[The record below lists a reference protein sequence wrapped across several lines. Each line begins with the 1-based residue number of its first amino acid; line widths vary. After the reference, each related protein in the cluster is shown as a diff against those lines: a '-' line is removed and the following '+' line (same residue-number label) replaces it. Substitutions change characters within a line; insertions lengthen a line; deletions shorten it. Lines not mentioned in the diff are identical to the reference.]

1 MPLDIT
7 LFYFFN
13 HLPHTS
19 VLDTV
24 ATWIHY
30 TTRYGL
36 IYYPFLIALLLSK
49 QKPKVVLGK
58 LLAVSAAG
66 TYILTDLVLKNI
78 AQRPRPFQTLID
90 VFYLP
95 PAPSSY
101 SFPSGQAAV
110 AFALATTIWLRYPKS
125 IRSYSAYAL
134 ATLIAIDRMYMGHHY
149 FSDVFV
155 GGLIGALI
163 AYITNYYFTHH
174 KKTSA

>member
-1 MPLDIT
+1 MPLDIA

-13 HLPHTS
+13 YLPHTS
-19 VLDTV
+19 VLDTI

-36 IYYPFLIALLLSK
+36 IYYPFLVALLFSK
-49 QKPKVVLGK
+49 HKPKVVLGK

-66 TYILTDLVLKNI
+66 TYILTDIVIKNI
-78 AQRPRPFQTLID
+78 VQRPRPFQALID
-90 VFYLP
+90 VIYLP

-125 IRSYSAYAL
+125 IYSYTSYVL

-155 GGLIGALI
+155 GGLIGTLI
-163 AYITNYYFTHH
+163 ACMVNYYFTHR

>member
-1 MPLDIT
+1 MNFDIT

-30 TTRYGL
+30 TTQYGL
-36 IYYPFLIALLLSK
+36 IYCPFLLALLFSK
-49 QKPKVVLGK
+49 NKPKVVLGK
-58 LLAVSAAG
+58 LLAVSAAS
-66 TYILTDLVLKNI
+66 TYILTDLVIKTI
-78 AQRPRPFQTLID
+78 VQRARPFQTLTD
-90 VFYLP
+90 VIYLS

-110 AFALATTIWLRYPKS
+110 AFALATIIWLRYP
-125 IRSYSAYAL
+125 RTVYGPGAYGIA
-134 ATLIAIDRMYMGHHY
+134 ALIAIDRMYMGHHY
-149 FSDVFV
+149 FSDVLV
-155 GGLIGALI
+155 GGLIGTLI

-174 KKTSA
+174 K